1 MKIEFGSQRRQMLL
15 FSTTKMAVV
24 TSSADQQYWQ
34 LAISRNWQIE
44 KMGDWARIHQRFG
57 KNSNEVTK
65 RGNLTKIH
73 KSLVKMWAGW
83 QKRHVD
89 NCGFYENDIFCE
101 IGEFCKGFITC
112 KGPAKNLNEPTKE
125 AYWRLAIFAKMANLR
140 KRGIGKESIK
150 GLAKL
155 QLKWQRGE
163 SWRMAIIMRK
173 WQI

>member
-1 MKIEFGSQRRQMLL
+1 MESSRVWQN
-15 FSTTKMAVV
+15 
-24 TSSADQQYWQ
+24 TS
-34 LAISRNWQIE
+34 
-44 KMGDWARIHQRFG
+44 
-57 KNSNEVTK
+57 EVTK
-65 RGNLTKIH
+65 RGILTNDNFIKMTNLAKIY

-83 QKRHVD
+83 QKRHVN

-112 KGPAKNLNEPTKE
+112 KGLAKNLNEPTKE

-163 SWRMAIIMRK
+163 SWQMAIIMRK